1 MNTIIFCNGK
11 SSWSFWRLSIFMV
24 LKESCPCVRE
34 TFCTIL
40 KMITKN
46 FFGEPT
52 QNTNHDIWWNVMDC
66 TQFSQLLFLIILF
79 RCSYFCS
86 EYHSPVRVFLVSY
99 CVGKKL
105 NCNNYIWHKKFM
117 KNIFIL
123 LSISVTTLTVHGCYD
138 NLIAHQIQWWWCNAT
153 LITMNNMVLINFLFL
168 LNLFVYCFI
177 LYHNLD
183 QIRIC
188 FLKTEMVEK
197 WEVI

>member
-1 MNTIIFCNGK
+1 MQPFCIDYYSAVKGC
-11 SSWSFWRLSIFMV
+11 SSLNIV
-24 LKESCPCVRE
+24 Y
-34 TFCTIL
+34 T
-40 KMITKN
+40 
-46 FFGEPT
+46 
-52 QNTNHDIWWNVMDC
+52 
-66 TQFSQLLFLIILF
+66 
-79 RCSYFCS
+79 
-86 EYHSPVRVFLVSY
+86 
-99 CVGKKL
+99 KKL

-168 LNLFVYCFI
+168 LNLFVYCFM

-188 FLKTEMVEK
+188 FLKTKMVENR
-197 WEVI
+197 EVTDLTMSMYENTFQ

>member
-11 SSWSFWRLSIFMV
+11 SSWRFWRLSIFMV

-79 RCSYFCS
+79 RCSYFCI
-86 EYHSPVRVFLVSY
+86 EYHSPVRVFLVNN

-105 NCNNYIWHKKFM
+105 EFR
-117 KNIFIL
+117 
-123 LSISVTTLTVHGCYD
+123 ISWPLVSKSLILTVC
-138 NLIAHQIQWWWCNAT
+138 LSVCFSVCPQ
-153 LITMNNMVLINFLFL
+153 LFL
-168 LNLFVYCFI
+168 YYI
-177 LYHNLD
+177 
-183 QIRIC
+183 
-188 FLKTEMVEK
+188 
-197 WEVI
+197 